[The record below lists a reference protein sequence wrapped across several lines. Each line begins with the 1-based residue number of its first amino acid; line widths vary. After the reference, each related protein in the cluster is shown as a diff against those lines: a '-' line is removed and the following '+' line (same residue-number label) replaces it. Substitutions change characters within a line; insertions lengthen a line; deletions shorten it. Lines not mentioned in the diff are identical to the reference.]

1 MMYFERLITWKTHE
15 CARKILTVGKKGRE
29 MLMRRK
35 KNIIADF
42 SDLSSATSVMM

>member
-1 MMYFERLITWKTHE
+1 
-15 CARKILTVGKKGRE
+15 

-42 SDLSSATSVMM
+42 SDLSSATSVMMWKRCQEFVMI